1 MAAESILLP
10 NINNNAAKTSISS
23 SCSPPPSPVH
33 LYLYYDDGLRYSLG
47 PAHSFMGFL
56 AKLVAYFDK
65 RFKSARSGSAAEGGI
80 DDGSDTDGL
89 FFDLRVLQ
97 IATVNF
103 SELNRLGHGGFGPV
117 YKGSMPN
124 GPEKMLVYEYL
135 PNRSLDYFIF
145 DKRKLFPGDDTHL
158 NTFRIAGTPGY
169 MAPEYAMHGYLSVK
183 ADVFSYGVVVLEI
196 VSGRKNHDSGLG
208 SEKANLL
215 NYSWLLFRGH
225 KSLDL
230 VDPALEEYNPEE
242 AAKCIQLALLCCQ
255 QTVSERPD
263 MNTVHLMLSSD
274 SFTMPRPAKP
284 AIQGHVGRWK
294 TTSAFTNTNASSTS
308 TGVTKASA
316 GSSFV
321 EDYSR
326 NSMSYS
332 SIDEGR

>member
-1 MAAESILLP
+1 M
-10 NINNNAAKTSISS
+10 
-23 SCSPPPSPVH
+23 
-33 LYLYYDDGLRYSLG
+33 GL
-47 PAHSFMGFL
+47 L
-56 AKLVAYFDK
+56 AKLFAYFDK
-65 RFKSARSGSAAEGGI
+65 RLKAARSGSAAEGGT
-80 DDGSDTDGL
+80 DDGSDTHGL
-89 FFDLRVLQ
+89 FFDLRALQ
-97 IATVNF
+97 IATNNF

-117 YKGSMPN
+117 YK
-124 GPEKMLVYEYL
+124 
-135 PNRSLDYFIF
+135 
-145 DKRKLFPGDDTHL
+145 T
-158 NTFRIAGTPGY
+158 
-169 MAPEYAMHGYLSVK
+169 
-183 ADVFSYGVVVLEI
+183 DVFSYGVVVLEI
-196 VSGRKNHDSGLG
+196 VSGRKNHDSSLS

-215 NYSWLLFRGH
+215 NYSWLQFRGQ

-255 QTVSERPD
+255 QTVAERPD

-274 SFTMPRPAKP
+274 SFTLPRPGKP

-294 TTSAFTNTNASSTS
+294 TTSAFTNTNASSTN

>member
-1 MAAESILLP
+1 
-10 NINNNAAKTSISS
+10 
-23 SCSPPPSPVH
+23 
-33 LYLYYDDGLRYSLG
+33 
-47 PAHSFMGFL
+47 
-56 AKLVAYFDK
+56 
-65 RFKSARSGSAAEGGI
+65 
-80 DDGSDTDGL
+80 
-89 FFDLRVLQ
+89 
-97 IATVNF
+97 
-103 SELNRLGHGGFGPV
+103 
-117 YKGSMPN
+117 
-124 GPEKMLVYEYL
+124 MLVYEYL

-145 DKRKLFPGDDTHL
+145 DKRKSRSLDWATRQLNPKISDFGLARLFPGDDTHL

-183 ADVFSYGVVVLEI
+183 TDVFSYGVVVLEI
-196 VSGRKNHDSGLG
+196 VSGRKNHDSSLS

-215 NYSWLLFRGH
+215 NYSWLQFRGQ

-255 QTVSERPD
+255 QTVAERPD

-274 SFTMPRPAKP
+274 SFTLPRPGKP

-294 TTSAFTNTNASSTS
+294 TTSAFTNTNASSTN